1 MRLWLVSLALAL
13 GTIDWSGDLDV
24 LQRELPKLHPNAFH
38 AVSRETW
45 ESAIGVLRERAPSM
59 PPAAVAIEI
68 SRIVAMIGDGHTR
81 LTLPV
86 PENAGFFT
94 GHTPTPMPPD
104 PALHFHQFPLRF
116 FWYDDGLYVSAATR
130 PELVGRRV
138 IDGDRLTSAVAPI
151 VAADNDSGRRQAV
164 ADALAVPEVWQALGL
179 EPRIRLQG
187 GEEVALQPT
196 DAAWAPQP
204 DPRVFHCETSG
215 GIVHFVYNEIGND
228 KSETLA
234 AFLGRMMPV
243 VERSEALVIDLRE
256 NPGGNGA
263 FNRVLLHALIRSN
276 RLREPGRL
284 FVLTGRRT
292 FSAATDLCVRLEQE
306 TSAFF
311 VGEPT
316 GGRPNGYGDSR
327 KLKLPSSGLTVRV
340 STLYWQPSDPR
351 DTRDAVVPEFSAP
364 PARGRDAAMDEVRRI
379 VSAMRKKGTL
389 DGEWTGIL
397 RVDYQRVPL
406 KIVGGK
412 FDIPDLGTGNWQPA
426 TRVGEGV
433 LFGRLTI
440 DGRDYYLTASRW

>member
-1 MRLWLVSLALAL
+1 MRPWLVSFALAL
-13 GTIDWSGDLDV
+13 GAIDWSGDLDV

-45 ESAIGVLRERAPSM
+45 EGTIAKLRERPASM
-59 PPAAVAIEI
+59 APAAVAIEI
-68 SRIVAMIGDGHTR
+68 SRLVAMIGDGHTR

-86 PENAGFFT
+86 PEKAGFFT

-104 PALHFHQFPLRF
+104 PALHFHQFPVRF

-130 PELVGRRV
+130 AELVGRRV
-138 IDGDRLTSAVAPI
+138 VDGERLTGAVAPI

-164 ADALAVPEVWQALGL
+164 ADALAIPEVWQALGL
-179 EPRIRLQG
+179 EPKIKLNG
-187 GEEVALQPT
+187 GEEIALEPT
-196 DAAWAPQP
+196 DAAWAPKP
-204 DPRVFHCETSG
+204 DPRVFHFETSS
-215 GIVHFVYNEIGND
+215 GIVRFVYNEIGNG
-228 KSETLA
+228 KTETLA

-243 VERSEALVIDLRE
+243 VERNEALVIDLRE

-263 FNRVLLHALIRSN
+263 FNPVLLHALIRSN

-306 TSAFF
+306 TNAFF

-351 DTRDAVVPEFSAP
+351 DPRDAVVPEFPAP
-364 PARGRDAAMDEVRRI
+364 PARDRDAAMDEVRRI
-379 VSAMRKKGTL
+379 VEAMRKRGTL
-389 DGEWTGIL
+389 DGEWAGTL

-406 KIVGGK
+406 KIVGGQ
-412 FDIPDLGTGNWQPA
+412 FDIPDLPTANRQLSTRIGNGLAFGTV
-426 TRVGEGV
+426 T
-433 LFGRLTI
+433 F
-440 DGRDYYLTASRW
+440 DGRDYPFTASRR

>member
-1 MRLWLVSLALAL
+1 MRPWLVSVALAL
-13 GTIDWSGDLDV
+13 GAIDWSADLDF
-24 LQRELPKLHPNAFH
+24 LQRELPKTHPNAFH

-45 ESAIGVLRERAPSM
+45 ESEIAVLRERAPSM
-59 PPAAVAIEI
+59 APAAVALEI
-68 SRIVAMIGDGHTR
+68 ARIVAMIGDGHTR

-94 GHTPTPMPPD
+94 GHTPTPMPSD
-104 PALHFHQFPLRF
+104 PHLRFHQFNARF
-116 FWYDDGLYVSAATR
+116 FWYEDGLYVRAATR
-130 PELVGRRV
+130 PEWVGKRV
-138 IDGDRLTSAVAPI
+138 GAWELLTAAVAPY
-151 VAADNDSGRRQAV
+151 VSADNEMGRRQAV
-164 ADALAVPEVWQALGL
+164 ADALAIPEVWQALGIAPMIGL
-179 EPRIRLQG
+179 EG
-187 GEEVALQPT
+187 GGNAALVPT
-196 DAAWAPQP
+196 DADWAPKL
-204 DPRVFHCETSG
+204 DRRVFHFESSG
-215 GIVHFVYNEIGND
+215 GIVHFVYDEIGND
-228 KSETLA
+228 KTETLA

-306 TSAFF
+306 TNAFF

-316 GGRPNGYGDSR
+316 GGKPNGWGDSR

-351 DTRDAVVPEFSAP
+351 DPRDAVVPELPAP
-364 PARGRDAAMDEVRRI
+364 PAPDRDAAMDEVRRI
-379 VSAMRKKGTL
+379 VTAMRQKGTL
-389 DGEWTGIL
+389 DGQWSGTL
-397 RVDYQRVPL
+397 RVEYQRIPL

-426 TRVGEGV
+426 TRVGNGV
-433 LFGRLTI
+433 AFGTVTF
-440 DGRDYYLTASRW
+440 DGRDYPFTASRR